1 MRMRRITAIL
11 LMLLLMN
18 KVSNARAFF
27 GYDFSGQNQEDRSSA
42 MQFRFEIENQY
53 HVSVLMGEECLE
65 VPTSGFELQI
75 IPQGSSLFHWLYVGE
90 DQYTEALKSLNSAL
104 SAYPEGFFRNFKSAA
119 GDTRLQF
126 LVGDRII
133 RNGQSYGA
141 MTASDTAGHSSVFL
155 AANATNPEASVHHA
169 LWHVIEAR
177 ILFKA
182 PMALKEWTNL
192 NPEGFAYEEEES
204 VLPGTDEDPAGWFV
218 NEEAKQNEKEDRAA
232 VFEAYMTKDDAWW
245 DERPHLQA
253 KLKFLLLR
261 IQGVF
266 KACP

>member
-1 MRMRRITAIL
+1 MRMRRITAVL
-11 LMLLLMN
+11 LAVMLMI
-18 KVSNARAFF
+18 VAVTAVAE
-27 GYDFSGQNQEDRSSA
+27 NQEAA
-42 MQFRFEIENQY
+42 MQLRFDIESRY
-53 HVSVLMGEECLE
+53 HVSVLMGEECLG

-75 IPQGSSLFHWLYVGE
+75 IPQGPSLFHWLYVGE
-90 DQYTEALKSLNSAL
+90 DQYTEALKGLDSAL
-104 SAYPEGFFRNFKSAA
+104 SAYPEGFFRNFRSAA

-126 LVGDRII
+126 LIGDRII
-133 RNGQSYGA
+133 RDGQSYGA

-169 LWHVIEAR
+169 LWHVMETR

-182 PMALKEWTNL
+182 PMALKDWTNL
-192 NPEGFAYEEEES
+192 NPEGFDYEEEES
-204 VLPGTDEDPAGWFV
+204 VLPGTDEDLTGWFV
-218 NEEAKQNEKEDRAA
+218 NEEARQNEKEDRAA

-245 DERPHLQA
+245 DGRPHLQA

>member
-1 MRMRRITAIL
+1 MLLA
-11 LMLLLMN
+11 LMLMVATAAAEKKETAVQL
-18 KVSNARAFF
+18 
-27 GYDFSGQNQEDRSSA
+27 
-42 MQFRFEIENQY
+42 RFEIENRY
-53 HVSVLMGEECLE
+53 HVSVLMGEECLG

-75 IPQGSSLFHWLYVGE
+75 TPQGPSLFHWLYIGE
-90 DQYTEALKSLNSAL
+90 EQYTEALKTLRSAL
-104 SAYPEGFFRNFKSAA
+104 SAYPEGFFRNFRSAA

-133 RNGQSYGA
+133 RGGQSYGA
-141 MTASDTAGHSSVFL
+141 MTASDNAGHSSVFL

-182 PMALKEWTNL
+182 QMALKDWTNL

-204 VLPGTDEDPAGWFV
+204 VLSGTEEDPAEWFV
-218 NEEAKQNEKEDRAA
+218 NEEARQNEKEDRAA

-245 DERPHLQA
+245 DGRPHLQA

-266 KACP
+266 KTCP

>member
-1 MRMRRITAIL
+1 MRMRRITAVL
-11 LMLLLMN
+11 LALMLMVTTGVADSEPHRQEN
-18 KVSNARAFF
+18 K
-27 GYDFSGQNQEDRSSA
+27 SSA
-42 MQFRFEIENQY
+42 MQLRFEIESRY
-53 HVSVLMGEECLE
+53 HISVLMGEECPG

-75 IPQGSSLFHWLYVGE
+75 IPQGPSLFHWLYLGE
-90 DQYTEALKSLNSAL
+90 DQYTEVLRSLDRAL
-104 SAYPEGFFRNFKSAA
+104 SAYPEGFFRNFRSAA

-133 RNGQSYGA
+133 RDGQRYGA

-155 AANATNPEASVHHA
+155 AANATDPEASIHHA

-182 PMALKEWTNL
+182 PAALKDWTNL

-204 VLPGTDEDPAGWFV
+204 VLPEADEDPAEWFV
-218 NEEAKQNEKEDRAA
+218 NEEARQNEKEDRAA

-245 DERPHLQA
+245 DGRPHLQA